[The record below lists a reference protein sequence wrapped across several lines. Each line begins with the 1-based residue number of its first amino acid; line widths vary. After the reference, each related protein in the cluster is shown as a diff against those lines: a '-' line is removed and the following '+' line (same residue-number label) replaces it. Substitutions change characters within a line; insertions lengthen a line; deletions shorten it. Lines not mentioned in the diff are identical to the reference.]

1 MSAPHR
7 SARSQPRRAPLSPP
21 ARSSSLVA
29 LIALSL
35 AWELWLAPLR
45 PGRLRA
51 RDQGAAARARA
62 APAHGGASVYTL
74 QWTSMLVLLYLAEGI
89 VRGMTDGGL
98 SARLGWLEAL
108 LALVFFVCALAYVA
122 PYKRAARA
130 AKRAAP
136 VTLCSTDSPR
146 RARAYAIRPG
156 IAPVRPARYCRLR
169 FSNSNAMNASART
182 QYRSRAAFVAACTD
196 VLGAAHVLTDAHDTA
211 PFLTDWRRRYTG
223 HACAVLLPA
232 DTQQV
237 AAVVRL
243 AREYRV
249 AIVPQ
254 GGNTG
259 LAGGAT
265 PDASGA
271 QAVVSLRRLNR
282 IRDVDPHNNTI
293 TVEAGVVLAEIQARA
308 EAEQRL
314 FALSLA
320 AEGSCMIGGN
330 LSTNAGGTG
339 VLRYGNTRELCLGLE
354 VVTPQGEIWDGLRAL
369 RKDNTGY
376 DLRDL
381 YIGAEGTLGIIT
393 AAVMKLHP
401 APVAKV
407 TALAGLASPHAA
419 LDFLAMA
426 QRHAGALLTG
436 FELMSDFSLRLV
448 GRHFG
453 QMRYPFAEP
462 HAQTVLLE
470 LSDSESE
477 EHARALFERLME
489 EALEEGIVEDAVVAE
504 NLAQSQA
511 FWDLREH
518 IPLAQAEEGLNIKQ
532 DISVPISSIGRF
544 IDETDALIAKAVP
557 GARMVTFG
565 HLGDGNLHYNV
576 QAPEG
581 VDPKQFL
588 AEYQKR
594 INTLVYEQVHAHRG
608 SISAEHGLGQ
618 LKVDEAMR
626 YKSPVEVRLM
636 QTIKAALDPENLM
649 NPGKVVRWPERRAAP
664 RRKPS

>member
-1 MSAPHR
+1 
-7 SARSQPRRAPLSPP
+7 
-21 ARSSSLVA
+21 
-29 LIALSL
+29 
-35 AWELWLAPLR
+35 
-45 PGRLRA
+45 
-51 RDQGAAARARA
+51 
-62 APAHGGASVYTL
+62 
-74 QWTSMLVLLYLAEGI
+74 
-89 VRGMTDGGL
+89 
-98 SARLGWLEAL
+98 
-108 LALVFFVCALAYVA
+108 
-122 PYKRAARA
+122 
-130 AKRAAP
+130 
-136 VTLCSTDSPR
+136 
-146 RARAYAIRPG
+146 
-156 IAPVRPARYCRLR
+156 
-169 FSNSNAMNASART
+169 MNASASARSND
-182 QYRSRAAFVAACTD
+182 SRAAFVTACTD
-196 VLGAAHVLTDAHDTA
+196 VLGAAHVLTNAHDTA

-232 DTQQV
+232 DPQQV

-265 PDASGA
+265 PDESGA

-293 TVEAGVVLAEIQARA
+293 TVEAGVVLADIQARA
-308 EAEQRL
+308 DAEQRL

-426 QRHAGALLTG
+426 LRHAGALLTG

-448 GRHFG
+448 GRHFE
-453 QMRYPFAEP
+453 QMRYPFAET

-489 EALEEGIVEDAVVAE
+489 EALAQGVVEDAVVAE

-544 IDETDALIAKAVP
+544 IEETDALIAQAVP

-581 VDPKQFL
+581 GEPKQFL
-588 AEYQKR
+588 AEHQKR
-594 INTLVYEQVHAHRG
+594 INALVYEQVHAHRG

-649 NPGKVVRWPERRAAP
+649 NPGKVVRWNGAP
-664 RRKPS
+664 RRAEEKPS